1 MDLVEKQGLIAADH
15 FNKTLREGLLGR
27 TFHPLIFCINR
38 HIFFSGGGGNEGTR
52 CSYYFVNNTVLNN
65 ALTVDNRTLFSWL
78 NFKFFFIF
86 FYNFFILALKI
97 AKYNFYIGMY
107 IIGRLLLG
115 GGCGVLEEEVTPALI
130 LQKYIHIFS
139 VRFTQGWAERGIDI
153 TSRLADHV
161 INRYVM

>member
-1 MDLVEKQGLIAADH
+1 
-15 FNKTLREGLLGR
+15 
-27 TFHPLIFCINR
+27 
-38 HIFFSGGGGNEGTR
+38 
-52 CSYYFVNNTVLNN
+52 
-65 ALTVDNRTLFSWL
+65 
-78 NFKFFFIF
+78 
-86 FYNFFILALKI
+86 
-97 AKYNFYIGMY
+97 MY